1 MNRNALD
8 RANKKRA
15 AEKLDY
21 DTKTAEHKEALE
33 TLAECTKEISS
44 LSNSPSFIQINRAK
58 MMIKNVEKKLNKSPS
73 IYAPLIEA
81 LVELGSAENFA
92 D

>member
-1 MNRNALD
+1 
-8 RANKKRA
+8 
-15 AEKLDY
+15 
-21 DTKTAEHKEALE
+21 
-33 TLAECTKEISS
+33 
-44 LSNSPSFIQINRAK
+44 
-58 MMIKNVEKKLNKSPS
+58 MIKNVEKKLNKSPS